1 MIETAPNRALPTAA
15 LSAAEPLVL
24 AMNLEQARLNL
35 HLLLLEE
42 DQATLLL
49 LKHCLSQLDNGL
61 DIWEMVSDKT
71 SPQIIV
77 QGVDFVQ
84 SNLVQTMQFLL
95 NNPVARSSLLSLRF
109 LSNFLIEVSDLCQ
122 SILYHDS
129 AFTSYLHKLDQA
141 AQTLKVARQKMIAGN
156 TGLVAFVAYKQKTTV
171 LSFDDLVQE
180 GVIGLIKAVDRF
192 DPYRG
197 FQFSTYAI
205 PWIKQAIS
213 RLIVKQE
220 KIVRLPVAL
229 AERACA
235 VFEAMRNAYQQTE
248 RWPSV
253 EQLKL
258 LCDLSEDEIKTIRNY
273 YQATHSLD
281 EVRDNAEE
289 EGQALMARM
298 KQQQFA
304 LPMDD
309 LIERNLRQYLDR
321 VVATLPEK
329 EAAILNMRFGLKNHT
344 ETTLQVI
351 ADQLQVS
358 RERVRQIQNEALKK
372 LKNQFGCDL
381 ALFLEPND
389 SYENE

>member
-1 MIETAPNRALPTAA
+1 MIQAAFNLDHSNVSESTIDPVALAKK
-15 LSAAEPLVL
+15 
-24 AMNLEQARLNL
+24 LEQARQDLQS
-35 HLLLLEE
+35 LLLAKHEP
-42 DQATLLL
+42 ATIM
-49 LKHCLSQLDNGL
+49 LKHGLSQLDNGL
-61 DIWEMVSDKT
+61 DISEIVSDKT
-71 SPQIIV
+71 LQEIIV
-77 QGVDFVQ
+77 QEED
-84 SNLVQTMQFLL
+84 LVQLNLAQAIQNLL
-95 NNPVARSSLLSLRF
+95 NNPLTRPSVCNLRF
-109 LSNFLIEVSDLCQ
+109 LSNFLIEVAELCKAIPGQ
-122 SILYHDS
+122 GL
-129 AFTSYLHKLDQA
+129 AMKSYIQKLAHA
-141 AQTLKVARQKMIAGN
+141 ALTLKRTRQEMIASN
-156 TGLVAFVAYKQKTTV
+156 VGLAAFVAHKHKTSV
-171 LSFDDLVQE
+171 LSFDDLLQE

-235 VFEAMRNAYQQTE
+235 VFEAMRTAYLKTE

-253 EQLKL
+253 EQLKS

-281 EVRDNAEE
+281 AVPDAEE
-289 EGQALMARM
+289 DEGQALMARM
-298 KQQQFA
+298 KQHQFA

-309 LIERNLRQYLDR
+309 LIASNLTQYLDR
-321 VVATLPEK
+321 IVATLPEK
-329 EAAILNMRFGLKNHT
+329 EAAILNMRFGLRNNT

-351 ADQLQVS
+351 ADQFQVS

-389 SYENE
+389 IYLNS

>member
-1 MIETAPNRALPTAA
+1 MIETAADRALPTAT

-24 AMNLEQARLNL
+24 AMNLEQARQNL
-35 HLLLLEE
+35 HRLLLEE

-109 LSNFLIEVSDLCQ
+109 LSHFLIEVSDLCQ
-122 SILYHDS
+122 STLYHDS
-129 AFTSYLHKLDQA
+129 AFTRYLHNLDQA
-141 AQTLKVARQKMIAGN
+141 AQSLKVARQKMIAGN

-253 EQLKL
+253 EQLKG

>member
-1 MIETAPNRALPTAA
+1 MIQATLKLATSNDFQSET
-15 LSAAEPLVL
+15 EPLAL
-24 AMNLEQARLNL
+24 AMKLEQARLDL
-35 HLLLLEE
+35 QSLLMAKS
-42 DQATLLL
+42 QASTLMVNHGLA
-49 LKHCLSQLDNGL
+49 QLAGGL
-61 DIWEMVSDKT
+61 DISEIVSDKT
-71 SPQIIV
+71 LQEIIV
-77 QGVDFVQ
+77 QEGDLVQ
-84 SNLVQTMQFLL
+84 LNLVQALQNVL
-95 NNPVARSSLLSLRF
+95 NNPVTRPLLCDLRF
-109 LSNFLIEVSDLCQ
+109 LSNFLIEVADLCQ
-122 SILYHDS
+122 AMPGQGL
-129 AFTSYLHKLDQA
+129 AFKAYQQKIAYA
-141 AQTLKVARQKMIAGN
+141 ALSLKRTRQQMIAAN
-156 TGLVAFVAYKQKTTV
+156 IGLAAFVAHKHKTTV
-171 LSFDDLVQE
+171 LSFDDLLQE

-235 VFEAMRNAYQQTE
+235 VFEAMRNAYLKTE

-253 EQLKL
+253 EQLKS
-258 LCDLSEDEIKTIRNY
+258 LCDLTEDEIKTIRSY

-281 EVRDNAEE
+281 AVPDAEE
-289 EGQALMARM
+289 DEGQALMARM

-309 LIERNLRQYLDR
+309 LIASNLSQYLDR
-321 VVATLPEK
+321 IVSTLPEK

-351 ADQLQVS
+351 ADQFQVS

-389 SYENE
+389 SYQNM